1 MANVGDTIVFGGIE
15 CVVAYK
21 ADTEQSWGQYI
32 LCEKHDLNYYEP
44 DLETGGTDQSY
55 SGKQWGVFDQDDSGA
70 NGTAIGTGKANTD
83 YLIGKYN
90 DATYLW
96 YYVNQHRN
104 TTHKP
109 WSVPSKDELNVLYEN
124 LTQIGNFSTS
134 TSPWYWS
141 SSEYSSYDAWCQYF
155 SSGVQDINTKDI
167 TYSRVRLVCYAT
179 EADLHPFAETIQIT
193 STDPDAQFRYTTD
206 GSDPTISSSLY
217 EGQFE
222 VTPPATVKARAYV
235 AGRFRSD
242 VSSLEV
248 EIPADVIGY
257 GETVIGYGNYV
268 IGYQKNQ

>member
-44 DLETGGTDQSY
+44 DLGTGGVNEDYT
-55 SGKQWGVFDQDDSGA
+55 GKPWGFYGTYTGVKD
-70 NGTAIGTGKANTD
+70 TAIGTGKDNTD
-83 YLIGKYN
+83 QLITQN
-90 DATYLW
+90 NNNSDTIW
-96 YYVNQHRN
+96 YYVNQHRSD
-104 TTHKP
+104 TGKQWH
-109 WSVPSKDELNVLYEN
+109 VPSKDELNVLYEN

-134 TSPWYWS
+134 TRPWYWS
-141 SSEYSSYDAWCQYF
+141 SSEDTSLYAWNQDFYDGDQI
-155 SSGVQDINTKDI
+155 SPPKNT
-167 TYSRVRLVCYAT
+167 TVRRVRCVAYAT
-179 EADLHPFAETIQIT
+179 EADLPFTETIQIT

-257 GETVIGYGNYV
+257 GETVIGYGDYV